1 MKIAHI
7 ICLSFLSLL
16 LTSCSTNNPVAAGL
30 GLKPTAAKS
39 EYLRTEGG
47 GFIFKKADGGGIE
60 SCKYAVILMPVSQ
73 SPRSLYLRTRFEN
86 PADSSHPFV
95 IDSEIPRNSSTF
107 TLESPPVRGLQ
118 PYRSYKVDIQ
128 IYDDPERAHQI
139 SQHVQYVQSIVAF

>member
-1 MKIAHI
+1 MKISHLI
-7 ICLSFLSLL
+7 FLSLLSLL

-39 EYLRTEGG
+39 EYLKTKGG
-47 GFIFKKADGGGIE
+47 GFVFKKANGGGIE
-60 SCKYAVILMPVSQ
+60 SCRYAVVLVPVSQ
-73 SPRSLYLRTRFEN
+73 FPKPLYLRTRFEN

-95 IDSEIPRNSSTF
+95 VDSERPRDSSTF

-118 PYRSYKVDIQ
+118 PYISYKVEIQ

-139 SQHVQYVQSIVAF
+139 GQHVQYVQSIVAF